1 MLCEVDAAP
10 VVERITKVTSD
21 THNGDVV
28 TRTLLLR
35 HPGTLGTDHA
45 PMLGPGHMTPGS
57 CQCDAGH
64 RRGRRRERGVITT
77 DYSGT
82 RGSTEENDTEKLPEL
97 LTLLRAA
104 GAES

>member
-45 PMLGPGHMTPGS
+45 PMMGPGHMTPGS

-82 RGSTEENDTEKLPEL
+82 RGK
-97 LTLLRAA
+97 
-104 GAES
+104 